1 MVQNAHLDPAPFFL
15 SGGRTGVLLIHGYTG
30 APPEMRW
37 VGDYLYQRGMT
48 VAAPR
53 LPGHGTTPDDM
64 NRRRWREWTAHVEE
78 ALDTLQARC
87 RPVFVA
93 GLSMGSLL
101 ALHLAIQRPALPGIV
116 LYSPAVWVSNRL
128 LTLAPFVKHL
138 KKMRP
143 KSGKSDL
150 FAPEAQALVWGYDV
164 DPIAAASELL
174 GLMRTVRRRLSD
186 VTCPALIL
194 YSTCDRTIHAESA
207 QRTFARLGSRDK
219 QIIALDASGHCI
231 TVDGERERVAAHT
244 YEFIC
249 AHGG

>member
-1 MVQNAHLDPAPFFL
+1 MVQNAQLDPAPFFL
-15 SGGRTGVLLIHGYTG
+15 EGGRTGVLLIHGYTG

-37 VGDYLYQRGMT
+37 VGDYLHQRGFT
-48 VAAPR
+48 VSAPQ
-53 LPGHGTTPDDM
+53 LPGHGTTPHDM
-64 NRRRWREWTAHVEE
+64 NRRRWREWTAHVEQ
-78 ALDTLQARC
+78 ALDMLQARC

-101 ALHLAIQRPALPGIV
+101 ALHLAIRRPALPGIV

-128 LTLAPFVKHL
+128 LALAPFAKHF
-138 KKMRP
+138 KQTRP

-150 FAPEAQALVWGYDV
+150 FDPEARGRLWSYDV
-164 DPIAAASELL
+164 DPVAAAAELL
-174 GLMRTVRRRLSD
+174 GLMRAVRRRLSD

-194 YSTCDRTIHAESA
+194 YSRCDRTIHAESA

-219 QIIALDASGHCI
+219 QLVALDASGHCI
-231 TVDGERERVAAHT
+231 TVDGERELVAART

-249 AHGG
+249 IMT